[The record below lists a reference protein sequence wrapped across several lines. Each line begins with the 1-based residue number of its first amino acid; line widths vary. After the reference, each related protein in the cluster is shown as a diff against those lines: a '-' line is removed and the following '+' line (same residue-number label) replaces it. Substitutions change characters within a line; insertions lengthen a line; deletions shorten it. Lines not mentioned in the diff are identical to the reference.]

1 MYIGYINTPLYDVQ
15 RNEIEIKDKIYLE
28 ENKQKNVLCVFI

>member
-1 MYIGYINTPLYDVQ
+1 MYIDYINTPLYDVQ

-28 ENKQKNVLCVFI
+28 ENKQQNVLCVFI